1 MSSPLVSAMPPTHE
15 EDPPYLRNDPGLACL
30 TSQLGRI
37 NAQLRFLDNLKKRV
51 AEAEEH
57 CKRDLAASRAKSLAS
72 SSSSNDNGK
81 SHSSQT
87 KPAGQDAW
95 ERKWDSE
102 VEAEYW
108 FNSVTGEASWLD
120 PRGYGKIA
128 G

>member
-1 MSSPLVSAMPPTHE
+1 MPPTRE
-15 EDPPYLRNDPGLACL
+15 EEPSYLRDDPGLACL
-30 TSQLGRI
+30 TSQLGRV

-51 AEAEEH
+51 ADAEEQS
-57 CKRDLAASRAKSLAS
+57 KQDLAASRAKSFVS
-72 SSSSNDNGK
+72 SSSLNDTGRN
-81 SHSSQT
+81 HSSQT
-87 KPAGQDAW
+87 TSPTHQDAW

-120 PRGYGKIA
+120 PRGFGNIA